1 MNIDKIKIG
10 YYLNK
15 NKKNL
20 FELKHDSHFYQ
31 VFLKNVNHVLIL
43 IMINFI

>member
-1 MNIDKIKIG
+1 MNIDKIKIY

-20 FELKHDSHFYQ
+20 FELKHDSHF
-31 VFLKNVNHVLIL
+31 LKILGKNIDLINE
-43 IMINFI
+43 IIF